1 MHFSMS
7 EERLSKLQKWIL
19 KHCFEKGKSFIR
31 RQALLKEYRQN
42 RNLDLD
48 SAEAALTKSLRNLR
62 DKGYIE
68 LLDTGYNSLFNQDDV
83 EGWGIGESFDERL
96 HKVKYVSL
104 TEEGIRRATQS
115 PSEET

>member
-19 KHCFEKGKSFIR
+19 KRCFEKGKSFIR
-31 RQALLKEYRQN
+31 RQALLKEHRQN
-42 RNLDLD
+42 KSLDLN
-48 SAEAALTKSLRNLR
+48 SVAVTLTKSLRNLR

-104 TEEGIRRATQS
+104 TQEGLKKAKEMVLKT
-115 PSEET
+115 

>member
-1 MHFSMS
+1 MR
-7 EERLSKLQKWIL
+7 EERFGKLQKWVL
-19 KHCFEKGKSFIR
+19 RYCFEKGKAFIE
-31 RQALLKEYRQN
+31 RQTLLKEYRQN
-42 RNLDLD
+42 GKSSLN
-48 SAEAALTKSLRNLR
+48 SAEVTLTKSLRNLR
-62 DKGYIE
+62 DKGYID

-104 TEEGIRRATQS
+104 TEEGIRKATQS